1 MNIDD
6 FDPKDLIDN
15 EEDVVTIDTE
25 IIDDDSLKEAEG
37 LIDNLKDIYA
47 DPDFLKANPKFA
59 TRLKAE
65 IEDLRILIK
74 VRKSDETVHDII
86 LKAISKNSSNAS
98 LYRSL
103 TEVQKTILSTTSDIS
118 TKIKDINTMLKNI
131 QLEINFKQDE
141 VKPGETGDL
150 FNQQN
155 LAYQAYRGSKDFI
168 KQMRGELE
176 SQEETASEITETES
190 DQQ

>member
-1 MNIDD
+1 MSSIKDIDD
-6 FDPKDLIDN
+6 FDPNDLIDG
-15 EEDVVTIDTE
+15 EDVTSIDTE
-25 IIDDDSLKEAEG
+25 FIDNDSLKEAEG

-47 DPDFLKANPKFA
+47 DPEFMKANPKFA

-65 IEDLRILIK
+65 IEDLRILLK

-86 LKAISKNSSNAS
+86 LKAIGKNSSNAS
-98 LYRSL
+98 LYRAL
-103 TEVQKTILSTTSDIS
+103 TEVQKTILSTTTDIS

-141 VKPGETGDL
+141 PQSGETGNL

-155 LAYQAYRGSKDFI
+155 LAKQAYRGSKDFI
-168 KQMRGELE
+168 KQMRGELDE
-176 SQEETASEITETES
+176 QELQEETQEKEP
-190 DQQ
+190 